1 LRKKEHHKGSTAI
14 MRMKTFS
21 APSMSQALKVVE
33 EQMGKDAI
41 ILSSKE
47 NTKDGIVHVT
57 AGLDPDFISRPVVVR
72 STPEA
77 KPSKVIRPAFAPPP
91 VPTKIPDSVLD
102 TVSGWLKQHGF
113 STNRIVHLLQPCGFF
128 SDPNPTPTNIL
139 SFCLGQTIRCTSF
152 WETTHHKKPVV
163 FLGTPGTG
171 KTVAVAKLAT
181 QALLHDFK
189 PILMSSDVAK
199 AGGIEQLEHLTRI
212 LNLPLHIAED
222 QQALTQTLRRFPETV
237 PILMDTQGIHAYD
250 DLAIARFQDLF
261 PADRFGFV
269 LVSSPQDHEEDIAL
283 LLEKL
288 GSAYHPMGLLPT
300 KLDTSRKW
308 GHILQTALTLRLPL
322 FELGVSASVTHG
334 LMAAHPDTIARFF
347 QTHQGSSS

>member
-1 LRKKEHHKGSTAI
+1 

-21 APSMSQALKVVE
+21 APSMSQALKIVE

-57 AGLDPDFISRPVVVR
+57 AGLDPDFVSRPVVVR
-72 STPEA
+72 STAEA

-102 TVSGWLKQHGF
+102 TVSGCLKQHGF
-113 STNRIVHLLQPCGFF
+113 STSRIVHLLQPCGFF
-128 SDPNPTPTNIL
+128 SDPDPTPTSVL
-139 SFCLGQTIRCTSF
+139 SFCLGRTIRCTSF
-152 WETTHHKKPVV
+152 WETAHHKKPVV

-189 PILMSSDVAK
+189 PLLMSSDVAK

-212 LNLPLHIAED
+212 LNLPLHITED
-222 QQALTQTLRRFPETV
+222 RQALTQTLRHLSETV

-288 GSAYHPMGLLPT
+288 GPAYHPMGLLPT

-308 GHILQTALTLRLPL
+308 GHILQTALTFRLPL
-322 FELGVSASVTHG
+322 FELGVSGSVTHG
-334 LMAAHPDTIARFF
+334 LMAAHPDTIARFL
-347 QTHQGSSS
+347 QTHQG